1 MKVAVVGA
9 SGYTGLELLRIL
21 LRHPQF
27 EIAAIT
33 SEQRAGQALGVA
45 FPALRGQFD
54 LAFEVADPSVLAGR
68 VELAFT
74 ALPHSASAPSVRELR
89 AAGVAVAD
97 LSADF
102 RLRDLETYR
111 SWYGAHAAPELVA
124 SAVYGLPELYRE
136 SLRGAQLVAV
146 PGCYPTSVLLPLVP
160 LLRAGLVQ
168 PTGLHV
174 DAKSG
179 VSGAGRKL
187 EAEYLFAEL
196 DANCRAYKPGY
207 AHRHAPEIEQEA
219 SAAAGTQ
226 ARVTFVPHLL
236 PAVRGIVASVYA
248 RPAGRCTADDARAAL
263 KQAYRGGG
271 GGRRRA
277 QRHPG
282 AALGAG
288 QSRQGRQR
296 SGRAVRQPDVR
307 PARGDRSSGSAA
319 RALSTGRWTRARL
332 CPRRKDLSESAD
344 SPWDCTRSARAS
356 ARRHPSLT
364 PVHFQ
369 RFDATCSPRYI
380 SKNQLGSRWHPGK
393 FVPPCGGAQMCSD
406 PPR

>member
-33 SEQRAGQALGVA
+33 SEQRAGQALGAA
-45 FPALRGQFD
+45 FPSLRGQ
-54 LAFEVADPSVLAGR
+54 LALDFEAADPSALAGR

-74 ALPHSASAPSVRELR
+74 ALPHAASAPSVRELR

-111 SWYGAHAAPELVA
+111 SWYGEHAAPELLA
-124 SAVYGLPELYRE
+124 SAVYGLPELYRD

-146 PGCYPTSVLLPLVP
+146 PGCYPTSVLLPLTP

-187 EAEYLFAEL
+187 EAQYLFAEL
-196 DANCRAYKPGY
+196 AANCRAYKPGY
-207 AHRHAPEIEQEA
+207 AHRHAPEIEQEV
-219 SAAAGTQ
+219 SAAAGAE
-226 ARVTFVPHLL
+226 ARITFVPHLL
-236 PAVRGIVASVYA
+236 PAVRGIATSVYA
-248 RPAGRCTADDARAAL
+248 RPMGRCTADDARAAL
-263 KQAYRGGG
+263 EEAYRGE
-271 GGRRRA
+271 RFVRVL
-277 QRHPG
+277 P
-282 AALGAG
+282 AG
-288 QSRQGRQR
+288 ETPSLQ
-296 SGRAVRQPDVR
+296 AVRGSNFCDVAVFGD
-307 PARGDRSSGSAA
+307 ARNDTLVLLSALDNLVKGASGQAVQCA
-319 RALSTGRWTRARL
+319 NLMCGLPEETGLLEAPL
-332 CPRRKDLSESAD
+332 
-344 SPWDCTRSARAS
+344 
-356 ARRHPSLT
+356 
-364 PVHFQ
+364 
-369 RFDATCSPRYI
+369 
-380 SKNQLGSRWHPGK
+380 
-393 FVPPCGGAQMCSD
+393 VP
-406 PPR
+406 